1 MAFPAGQPNIARLLW
16 IRSRQT
22 RAPLHV
28 LRVLV
33 KPETVVIKQRLNLE
47 DNQHPFEIGER
58 HEEPA
63 WRQLFES
70 GAFSGVLALMPGC
83 LDVVLIT
90 RQGTQR
96 FHDPDFVDL
105 SELLS
110 GFRLYLTALPRVLW
124 PTLREDRRGYMTTN
138 KKLADILCK
147 RIREGN
153 VEEAKAVVCFMSC
166 LDTFSSFEVLPL
178 VLAVSKNMEELVEFM
193 CEFEVDVDQVDWFG
207 QTARARATGK
217 IRKFIDEKYPDAPDA
232 PEGLTV
238 SAPEPSTV
246 KVSGLTSENLRK
258 LVKMVSGR
266 KIAAYYLPDA
276 VGENNT
282 MCLQQ
287 LFPDAS
293 DPDSLLREV
302 KATLIEECE
311 VGEMFS
317 SMSAPHSPAVSS
329 LGGSWARNSGCLSL
343 ERPVLWISRSR
354 PLNRSV
360 RATLTDDSS
369 SSNNGFYI
377 IDSRDTVVDLAKMQF
392 EELRDDVRRLRIQQR
407 LKGAELGLEEEDE
420 KNDLPDNGLAMAD
433 IHDVEVILCNLLC
446 RVRWSHPFW
455 WPSSFWSSDL
465 GLDFPPILIYTFTR
479 AAKVDPS
486 VASFSGGSV
495 GANNI
500 RQQDKKRCKYCHG
513 TAAGTV
519 ASPESMERKRCPNCF
534 GVTKAMCPTC
544 LCTVMALATEHDRRI
559 DPFD

>member
-1 MAFPAGQPNIARLLW
+1 
-16 IRSRQT
+16 
-22 RAPLHV
+22 
-28 LRVLV
+28 
-33 KPETVVIKQRLNLE
+33 
-47 DNQHPFEIGER
+47 
-58 HEEPA
+58 
-63 WRQLFES
+63 
-70 GAFSGVLALMPGC
+70 MPGC

-302 KATLIEECE
+302 KATL
-311 VGEMFS
+311 M
-317 SMSAPHSPAVSS
+317 
-329 LGGSWARNSGCLSL
+329 LGG
-343 ERPVLWISRSR
+343 
-354 PLNRSV
+354 
-360 RATLTDDSS
+360 D
-369 SSNNGFYI
+369 
-377 IDSRDTVVDLAKMQF
+377 
-392 EELRDDVRRLRIQQR
+392 
-407 LKGAELGLEEEDE
+407 
-420 KNDLPDNGLAMAD
+420 
-433 IHDVEVILCNLLC
+433 
-446 RVRWSHPFW
+446 
-455 WPSSFWSSDL
+455 
-465 GLDFPPILIYTFTR
+465 
-479 AAKVDPS
+479 
-486 VASFSGGSV
+486 
-495 GANNI
+495 
-500 RQQDKKRCKYCHG
+500 
-513 TAAGTV
+513 
-519 ASPESMERKRCPNCF
+519 
-534 GVTKAMCPTC
+534 
-544 LCTVMALATEHDRRI
+544 
-559 DPFD
+559 